1 MGERLAIE
9 ASGGM
14 EKRQE
19 GRGMNV
25 VVLGS
30 LNLDVVCRVEA
41 LPAPGETVP
50 GLGVRRFP
58 GGKGLNQA
66 VAAARWGARTAMI
79 GKVGDDEAGRYL
91 LATLTEA
98 GVDTASISVT
108 GESPTGQAYIFVSA
122 SGENMIVVAGGANL
136 GLGPPASFDP
146 ASVYLT
152 QLETPVAAAR
162 AVFEV
167 VAGRG
172 LILLNAAPAIAA
184 GASLFPLAD
193 FIIVNEVE
201 LAHYAGVDEAPFH
214 LDDVSA
220 LARRLIAREG
230 QRVIVTLGAA
240 GAAAVDGGHAFLV
253 PGKPA
258 KVVDTTGAGDCF
270 CGVLAA
276 ALSEGA
282 DLAQAMDQANAAAAL
297 STETHGAAV
306 SMPRREQ
313 IAAS

>member
-1 MGERLAIE
+1 
-9 ASGGM
+9 
-14 EKRQE
+14 
-19 GRGMNV
+19 MNV

-79 GKVGDDEAGRYL
+79 GEVGDDEAGRYL

-108 GESPTGQAYIFVSA
+108 GESPTGQAYIFVSS

-152 QLETPVAAAR
+152 QLETPIAAAR

-193 FIIVNEVE
+193 IIIVNEVE

-240 GAAAVDGGHAFLV
+240 GAAAVDGGDAFLV